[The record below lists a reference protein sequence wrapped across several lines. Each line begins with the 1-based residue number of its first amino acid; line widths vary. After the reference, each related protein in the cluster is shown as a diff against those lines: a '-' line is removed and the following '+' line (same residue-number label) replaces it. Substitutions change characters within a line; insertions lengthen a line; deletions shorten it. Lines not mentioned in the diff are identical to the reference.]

1 MATEVT
7 PRKAVWKHLLD
18 DPAVAALVGDRIYY
32 QTRPD
37 GTAYP
42 CVVIS
47 TISRIPRRDLDGM
60 AWAETRLQV
69 TVMDTTEPGAEAVAK
84 VIQDSLDGFGSA
96 LMAGVL
102 YVMEC
107 RVETAFPMLQEET
120 GQTHYHV
127 DVVIIHK

>member
-18 DPAVAALVGDRIYY
+18 DPAVVALVGDRIYY

-37 GTAYP
+37 GAAYP

-47 TISRIPRRDLDGM
+47 TISRMPRRDLDGM

-69 TVMDTTEPGAEAVAK
+69 TAMDTTEPGAEAVAK
-84 VIQDSLDGFGSA
+84 AIQDSLDGFSSA
-96 LMAGVL
+96 RMAGAL

-107 RVETAFPMLQEET
+107 RVETAFPMLQEDT